1 MWKYEIPKMWIE
13 HKFKNI
19 SESEPVQMKT
29 LTRLYPG
36 VRQQSWHRGCY
47 LPLSYSPVEPRVSS
61 MFSDLRQV
69 FCFYFTQQMSIYY
82 LIFYRNVRVLLVKQ
96 DSLITFNM
104 KVKVKSA
111 VCSDTVMK
119 AWGQFLPTKI
129 YTSAWKR
136 CVRHNKV
143 FCESTGVNMC
153 WRKEVRWAGGRKCRV
168 VSVQI

>member
-1 MWKYEIPKMWIE
+1 
-13 HKFKNI
+13 
-19 SESEPVQMKT
+19 MKT

-136 CVRHNKV
+136 SVGHNKV
-143 FCESTGVNMC
+143 FFVKVHEWTCVE
-153 WRKEVRWAGGRKCRV
+153 GRKWDEQVVESAESSASRLRLREFTQGEE
-168 VSVQI
+168 VSVV